1 MQDIR
6 QRMPGNL
13 WPVLTN
19 VPASSVYSVRTRP
32 TKIKTTSATD
42 SPLATCSN
50 ASSEP
55 SVNNISAGLEGC
67 EIEDVDLGSD
77 RGISSPA
84 SQRGR

>member
-6 QRMPGNL
+6 RSVTGNL
-13 WPVLTN
+13 RPVLTN

-32 TKIKTTSATD
+32 AKSKTTSATD

-55 SVNNISAGLEGC
+55 SVNNIPVSLEGC
-67 EIEDVDLGSD
+67 EIEDVDLGSE
-77 RGISSPA
+77 GGNSSPA
-84 SQRGR
+84 SHQGR